1 MICAKIPGIFPRIK
15 TIVTTPATFFNNT
28 SVCFVL
34 QETLLL
40 FILSS
45 DPVKKQ
51 RLGRCFFTPG
61 GAIWLYYVNFTKNPP
76 DLMLL

>member
-1 MICAKIPGIFPRIK
+1 MICAKIPRIFPRIK
-15 TIVTTPATFFNNT
+15 TIVTTPATFFNNP
-28 SVCFVL
+28 SVCLVL

-51 RLGRCFFTPG
+51 RPDRCFFTPG
-61 GAIWLYYVNFTKNPP
+61 GAIWLHYVNFTKNPR